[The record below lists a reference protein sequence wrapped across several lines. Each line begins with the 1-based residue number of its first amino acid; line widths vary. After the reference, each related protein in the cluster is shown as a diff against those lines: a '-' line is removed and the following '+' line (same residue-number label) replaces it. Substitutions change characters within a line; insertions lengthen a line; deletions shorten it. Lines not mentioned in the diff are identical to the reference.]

1 MAYGLTTAGGAV
13 RITGRYGMFAP
24 SPPQSALMPAN
35 LLTLPHFSVSPA
47 MRRTKSPELIG
58 IGSVPNSMSRGINLG
73 SARPALIASLSLSI
87 ICDGVFFGA
96 PTPHQPL
103 AS

>member
-1 MAYGLTTAGGAV
+1 MWAEAHPY
-13 RITGRYGMFAP
+13 
-24 SPPQSALMPAN
+24 SALMPAN
-35 LLTLPHFSVSPA
+35 SITLAHFSVSSAISRP
-47 MRRTKSPELIG
+47 KSPELIG
-58 IGSVPNSMSRGINLG
+58 IGSAPNSMSRDINLG

>member
-1 MAYGLTTAGGAV
+1 MPVAV
-13 RITGRYGMFAP
+13 IAAIRRTNERYGMFAP

-35 LLTLPHFSVSPA
+35 LLTLPHFSVSSAISRP
-47 MRRTKSPELIG
+47 KSPELIG
-58 IGSVPNSMSRGINLG
+58 IGSVPNFDEPWYQLGIGKASIDLFVELLDDLG
-73 SARPALIASLSLSI
+73 RRVLR
-87 ICDGVFFGA
+87 